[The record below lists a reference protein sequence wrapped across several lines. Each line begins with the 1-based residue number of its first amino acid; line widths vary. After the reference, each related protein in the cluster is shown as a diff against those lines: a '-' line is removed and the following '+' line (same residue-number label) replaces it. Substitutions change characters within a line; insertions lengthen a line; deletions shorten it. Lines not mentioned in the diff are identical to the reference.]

1 MMFGFIKKMF
11 IELLASIINAANF
24 PKCLSLNYQQCMIK
38 LFITDLHSKEHN
50 QGLHN
55 THNHFWFI
63 LFHKHS

>member
-38 LFITDLHSKEHN
+38 LFRM
-50 QGLHN
+50 
-55 THNHFWFI
+55 
-63 LFHKHS
+63 